1 MGERINWPWKSLVGN
16 VLVLLL
22 LLVAAGIGAG
32 IPGAFGA
39 PSWVAVQAL
48 AMAISKSCSDGK
60 VSRAEVLRNVRKV
73 NMPKS
78 LLGKPVAFL
87 PNGDVKGGI
96 NFSIFQIQED
106 HSYKLVQA
114 G

>member
-1 MGERINWPWKSLVGN
+1 
-16 VLVLLL
+16 VL
-22 LLVAAGIGAG
+22 
-32 IPGAFGA
+32 
-39 PSWVAVQAL
+39 
-48 AMAISKSCSDGK
+48 K
-60 VSRAEVLRNVRKV
+60 NVRKV
-73 NMPKS
+73 KMPKS

-96 NFSIFQIQED
+96 DFSIFQIQED

>member
-1 MGERINWPWKSLVGN
+1 
-16 VLVLLL
+16 
-22 LLVAAGIGAG
+22 
-32 IPGAFGA
+32 
-39 PSWVAVQAL
+39 
-48 AMAISKSCSDGK
+48 MAISKSCADGK
-60 VSRAEVLRNVRKV
+60 VSRAEVLKNVKTV
-73 NMPKS
+73 KMPRS

-87 PNGDVKGGI
+87 KNGDVKGGI